1 LSRFKA
7 CADLGITTLDTAE
20 IYGGY
25 LVEEAIGGALK
36 LDPAFRSKIEIV
48 TKCGIYVPCEFH
60 PDRKVAHYNV
70 TAARIIKSAEKSLRF
85 MGIDHIDL
93 LLVHR
98 PDWLTSADETAEG
111 LNKLLKDGKIRS
123 AGVSNYNVHQFDL
136 LNSRM
141 DQPLVTNQIE
151 FSLLHMDPIYDG
163 TADQCQRLHSA
174 HGLVPARQRC
184 LDGAKR
190 SRRRKVAR
198 QGRRTLRQVRRCHA
212 RSARLRLDHGASLLP
227 AADHRHQQAGAHPGR
242 GESGGDQARARGLV
256 WFTAWQAAKGQG
268 SSGHPCRREG
278 HPGGMHDRAATESFS
293 GMRSLFKPGVT
304 APDRDRVD
312 HVHLPVP
319 GPAAGIAPVKSPRL
333 GELVDVAEH
342 ELAVADAIA

>member
-1 LSRFKA
+1 MITRHRIAPNGPEFSRLAYGTWRILDEDDKANCSPQALLSRFKA
-7 CADLGITTLDTAE
+7 CADLGVTTLDTAE

-48 TKCGIYVPCEFH
+48 TKCGIYVPCQFH

-70 TAARIIKSAEKSLRF
+70 TAARIIKSAEKSLRLL
-85 MGIDHIDL
+85 GTDHIDL

-123 AGVSNYNVHQFDL
+123 AGVSNYNVPQFDL

-163 TADQCQRLHSA
+163 TADQCQRLKILPMAWSPLAKGALMSQEDPAAARLHAKAAELSA
-174 HGLVPARQRC
+174 KY
-184 LDGAKR
+184 DGA
-190 SRRRKVAR
+190 
-198 QGRRTLRQVRRCHA
+198 TLDQLA
-212 RSARLRLDHGASLLP
+212 YAWIM
-227 AADHRHQQAGAHPGR
+227 AHPSTPLPIIGTNKLER
-242 GESGGDQARARGLV
+242 IQAVVKAAEIKLEREDWYGL
-256 WFTAWQAAKGQG
+256 WQAAKG
-268 SSGHPCRREG
+268 H
-278 HPGGMHDRAATESFS
+278 
-293 GMRSLFKPGVT
+293 GV
-304 APDRDRVD
+304 P
-312 HVHLPVP
+312 
-319 GPAAGIAPVKSPRL
+319 
-333 GELVDVAEH
+333 
-342 ELAVADAIA
+342 